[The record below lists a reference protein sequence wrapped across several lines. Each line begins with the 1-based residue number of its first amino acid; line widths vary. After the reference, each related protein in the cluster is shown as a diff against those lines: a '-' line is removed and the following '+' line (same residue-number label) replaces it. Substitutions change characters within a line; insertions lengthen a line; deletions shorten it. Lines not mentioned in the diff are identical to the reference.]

1 MVVLAASI
9 VTKTGKALVSRQ
21 FVEMTRIRI
30 EGLLAAFPKL
40 IGSGKQHT
48 YVETEHVR
56 YVSQPME
63 SLYLLLITNKA
74 SNILEDLET
83 LRLLSKVVPDHAGAA
98 DEESVSRNAF
108 ELIFAFDEVISLGHK
123 ENVTLQQV
131 RTYVEM
137 ESHEE
142 KLHKMIIQSKINDTK
157 DVMEKKAREIDKN
170 KMEKRESRFVG
181 MGNSLQSL
189 GSGLIDDDGPSGMGM
204 GGRGGFG
211 GGGMGGG
218 GFDDG
223 MGGGYSGSM
232 MQGGFG
238 GGGGFGGMSGGADAP
253 KAKAGPKKGMVL
265 GSKAK
270 TSSFLESLK
279 AEGELVDEPRSAPGA
294 GAAASAAPAVPQDPV
309 SVAIEEKLVCQL
321 RKDGGMDNLEVQG
334 TMLLSVAS
342 EDDAYVRVAIRTGD
356 VRGFQFKTHPNIDK
370 ALHSNEGILGL
381 KDPNRPFPTGSALG
395 ILKWRMQTKDE
406 SVVPLSINCW
416 PSVSGG
422 ETFVSIEYEAT
433 QQFDL
438 HNVQVAI
445 PLPALR
451 DAPQV
456 SQADGDYRWDSRRS
470 VLFWEIELID
480 NSNRNGSMEFAV
492 PACDTDTFF
501 PIEVG
506 FSSKGTLC
514 QVAVDSVV
522 HATEGQPVRYSCTSA
537 LQVESFQVA

>member
-56 YVSQPME
+56 YVYQPME